1 MKLTVQPGDTLG
13 RLTQLALKQAAP
25 DAGGGRLP
33 FPQLM
38 QKVQAVAA
46 QNQITNAD
54 RIFPGQVID
63 FSTVVAIPETQQTSL
78 LATNATIVGHPF
90 GDPQA
95 AAAKNSAEGAAVVA
109 PTASINQQPRPASPH
124 KLLEQTLS
132 RAVARGY
139 IPPQDVSAVRGQI
152 LEMSRTYGFAPDD
165 FARVALIESDGFNP
179 KATNGNCHGVIQ
191 FCDGDDRGAASVG
204 FGKNPREILR
214 MSVREQLT
222 LVDQYFQ
229 DTGLQNFKAP
239 SLDTLYLTV
248 LFPAARDERQPHRAL
263 PIPGPQASAL
273 HVGGNQNAPI
283 TRASIRKGLMEHANL
298 RLAQFAKEE
307 TRERTKLAGQGVP
320 LPPSPMSRAPAARET
335 AQETG
340 SEALAVAEAVAP
352 AQFLTSASRVLQR
365 PPSSITGMI
374 PRMPELLPN
383 FSVPSVSTQSVL
395 NARRQS

>member
-1 MKLTVQPGDTLG
+1 
-13 RLTQLALKQAAP
+13 
-25 DAGGGRLP
+25 
-33 FPQLM
+33 
-38 QKVQAVAA
+38 
-46 QNQITNAD
+46 
-54 RIFPGQVID
+54 
-63 FSTVVAIPETQQTSL
+63 
-78 LATNATIVGHPF
+78 
-90 GDPQA
+90 
-95 AAAKNSAEGAAVVA
+95 
-109 PTASINQQPRPASPH
+109 
-124 KLLEQTLS
+124 
-132 RAVARGY
+132 
-139 IPPQDVSAVRGQI
+139 
-152 LEMSRTYGFAPDD
+152 MSRTYGFAPDD

-248 LFPAARDERQPHRAL
+248 LFPAARDERQPHRPL

-307 TRERTKLAGQGVP
+307 TRERSNLAGQGVP
-320 LPPSPMSRAPAARET
+320 LPPSPTSRAPAARET

-340 SEALAVAEAVAP
+340 SETLAVAEAVAP
-352 AQFLTSASRVLQR
+352 AQSFTSAARILQR
-365 PPSSITGMI
+365 PPSSISGTI
-374 PRMPELLPN
+374 PRMPDLLPN